1 MSGEV
6 LETNSVLVDDP
17 GKVNSAPYDSWIMK
31 VKVTAADEAGELL
44 EAGAYS
50 EHCDA
55 GGH

>member
-17 GKVNSAPYDSWIMK
+17 GQVNSSPYDSWIMK
-31 VKVTAADEAGELL
+31 VKVSAPGEAGELL
-44 EAGAYS
+44 QAGDYS
-50 EHCDA
+50 AHCDA